1 MTSTGTLTAYVGG
14 KMRKTHLNP
23 RIRAEFDKAIQRYRT
38 GDEKAYLELMKKYN
52 LTVIDL
58 LRLL

>member
-1 MTSTGTLTAYVGG
+1 MSMESSSH
-14 KMRKTHLNP
+14 KRSLNP
-23 RIRAEFDKAIQRYRT
+23 RIRAEFEKAIQRYRK

-58 LRLL
+58 LRIL

>member
-1 MTSTGTLTAYVGG
+1 
-14 KMRKTHLNP
+14 MRKTHLYSH
-23 RIRAEFDKAIQRYRT
+23 IRAEFDKAIQRYRK
-38 GDEKAYLELMKKYN
+38 GDKKAYLELMKKYN